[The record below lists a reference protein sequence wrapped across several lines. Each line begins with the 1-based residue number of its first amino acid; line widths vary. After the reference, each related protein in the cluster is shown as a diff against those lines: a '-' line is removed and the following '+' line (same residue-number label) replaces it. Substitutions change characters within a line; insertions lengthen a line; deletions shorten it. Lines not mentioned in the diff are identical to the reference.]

1 MYSFCDYSSS
11 CDGGVSVSP
20 DMPDRRSFDQ
30 KRLTVA
36 DKFLQPTIPKGNDE
50 YYNLIRQ
57 TIGKEL
63 SVANLQRE
71 DLPSYVK
78 GVGCGQTFLIKGQ
91 EMRARFIMNLMISEL
106 KLSMSIDAEFAHLLF
121 KDTLEYTQTQ
131 NVHEYVHQPS
141 KKGFLGL
148 GGSRGGV

>member
-1 MYSFCDYSSS
+1 LYSLCYCFTFL
-11 CDGGVSVSP
+11 GGVVIA
-20 DMPDRRSFDQ
+20 DMPQPRGFNE
-30 KRLTVA
+30 KRLTIA
-36 DKFLQPTIPKGNDE
+36 DKFLQPTIPTGNE
-50 YYNLIRQ
+50 NFYNMVRQ

-71 DLPSYVK
+71 DIPSYVL
-78 GVGCGQTFLIKGQ
+78 GTECAQTFLIKGLD
-91 EMRARFIMNLMISEL
+91 MRARRIMNTIVSEL

-131 NVHEYVHQPS
+131 NVHEYVHQPV

-148 GGSRGGV
+148 GGGSQ